1 MAEPHGTEVGEELDS
16 FERFN
21 RAQGAGSMRNPY
33 PMFAELRRQG
43 GIAKLNPA
51 AMMGAENSESR
62 PDDLPEI
69 YSAVRYDSVSEVL
82 RDAERFSS
90 RGYELIMGPVM
101 GHTILEMDEPE
112 HSRVRNLVAQAFT
125 RKALERWETDLVR
138 PVVTELVDRFADRGH
153 ADLVRELTFPFPVS
167 VIAGM
172 MGLPEEDHDDFH
184 RLAIELISV
193 TIDPELGM
201 AASVKLKELFAR
213 VLAERRASPRDD
225 LISVLAAAELPD
237 GSRLDDELI
246 FAFLRLMAPAGAE
259 TTYRSSSNL
268 LFGLLTHPDQLD
280 AVRAD
285 PRLIPQAIDEGLRW
299 ECPLTGIMRTSTRQT
314 EVAGIEIPEGQ
325 MIHVNMGSANHDESR
340 WDHPEGFDIFRPL
353 KAHIAFAFGPHRCLG
368 IHLATMETRVVLE
381 TLLDRFP
388 TLRLDPDAD
397 DVHITGLAFRSPLEL
412 PVRFD

>member
-1 MAEPHGTEVGEELDS
+1 
-16 FERFN
+16 
-21 RAQGAGSMRNPY
+21 
-33 PMFAELRRQG
+33 
-43 GIAKLNPA
+43 
-51 AMMGAENSESR
+51 
-62 PDDLPEI
+62 
-69 YSAVRYDSVSEVL
+69 
-82 RDAERFSS
+82 
-90 RGYELIMGPVM
+90 
-101 GHTILEMDEPE
+101 
-112 HSRVRNLVAQAFT
+112 
-125 RKALERWETDLVR
+125 
-138 PVVTELVDRFADRGH
+138 
-153 ADLVRELTFPFPVS
+153 
-167 VIAGM
+167 M
-172 MGLPEEDHDDFH
+172 MGLPQEDHDDFH
-184 RLAIELISV
+184 RLAVELISV

-285 PRLIPQAIDEGLRW
+285 PSLIPQAIDEGLRW

-314 EVAGIEIPEGQ
+314 EVAGVEIPANQ

-340 WDHPEGFDIFRPL
+340 WDHPEDFDIFRPL